1 MINREW
7 TNATI
12 LSYTQNKD
20 AYGQRTIS
28 NQSRDIEIVLR
39 LYQHNMVSDIRYNDA
54 THLALTADKQ
64 VNDSDEVVV
73 DGKTYKV
80 IYVIPSPRLNTLIMK
95 VI

>member
-28 NQSRDIEIVLR
+28 NESRDIEIVLR
-39 LYQHNMVSDIRYNDA
+39 LY
-54 THLALTADKQ
+54 
-64 VNDSDEVVV
+64 
-73 DGKTYKV
+73 
-80 IYVIPSPRLNTLIMK
+80 
-95 VI
+95 